1 MPGGSSSCCCLC
13 SHWSL
18 MYCINTCRAI
28 GWSSSISMVVRAFVP
43 ALTLLYIFS
52 YNSSCSSGSHLRAAL
67 GISFLCA
74 CRLRW
79 LALSHV
85 LGSWVARCCCMILT
99 GLRLLCPVKNGKK
112 TILYGPSDRNGSLF
126 RVGSRTRGERQR
138 ARYREDLYS
147 NSNPRRI
154 FSDLLTNHYVFELLS
169 IDGGY
174 IRH

>member
-52 YNSSCSSGSHLRAAL
+52 YNSSCSSSSHLRAAL

-85 LGSWVARCCCMILT
+85 LGSWVARCCCMILIFPVT
-99 GLRLLCPVKNGKK
+99 GLGLHGSGGGGSGGGRGLWGWRTLSSSSGVVNLTALVLLLVWNF
-112 TILYGPSDRNGSLF
+112 SSLSPA
-126 RVGSRTRGERQR
+126 VPKMVWQ
-138 ARYREDLYS
+138 
-147 NSNPRRI
+147 P
-154 FSDLLTNHYVFELLS
+154 
-169 IDGGY
+169 
-174 IRH
+174 